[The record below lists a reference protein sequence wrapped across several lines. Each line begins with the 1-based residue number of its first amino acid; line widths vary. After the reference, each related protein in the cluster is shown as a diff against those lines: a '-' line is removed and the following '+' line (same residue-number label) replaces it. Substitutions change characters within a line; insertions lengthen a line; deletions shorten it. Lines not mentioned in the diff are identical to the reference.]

1 MAITVV
7 LPDGRRVGVQ
17 TDDPEKAKEAAQKFL
32 AQQGPSRSAPSP
44 VSPGPITAETLTDL
58 ENPLGGD
65 PNFDYETGVDLKG
78 LRTIL
83 GFFETDKEKD
93 DYLVPLVGS
102 KGFVRDNA
110 GNLALTPIGLK
121 RVGIT
126 PQDGRNVVIDESGM
140 SWGDVADMSG
150 IVGPVVG
157 MIAAATPYGRGAKF
171 LGEIMRM
178 GTGAAAGKGVE
189 ELGESI
195 TGVQRQT
202 PGELGKL
209 FGTEFALG
217 AGAQA
222 VVGTLGVFLKSLL
235 GAKVPKEE
243 MDRVWQIA
251 KGTTDPLKKRALA
264 ESLGREP
271 TESELRRAGA
281 YIEGAPHQKA
291 LGRAIPA
298 RIQAAKETILGRQ
311 AKDAKNISYLNAEA
325 MNILERMGAED
336 LMLTEIRNLTP
347 LGKQAQ
353 EAFLKK
359 LQELRKSKGVTDQ
372 NLDNVIRSTVREIE
386 RGLFTGRSADTEV
399 AEVLRKTLFGDDGLG
414 GLYNAS
420 RANVMKMYDD
430 VDFSLAIGKTGDDE
444 ALTFFR
450 NVRDYTANY
459 EAQFNEIL
467 GAAATRFGYQ
477 PGRAMSK
484 EVENF
489 INAEMQ
495 KRGLKSFSELVAG
508 QTPGFSLRITQE
520 GLRLNPTF
528 WETTGYG
535 RVPQLAFIPTGPLRN
550 MARQLGEENNMKIL
564 GKETEGL
571 NTLAK
576 LSTKFDPK
584 RPAAGGLDDFMT
596 FKELQNLRTQL
607 SAVARGSP
615 GSTLKDL
622 DAAQATELKKVID
635 GMFDSLASGDT
646 AVAINSRFPQL
657 LKELDPKGWAA
668 NPALA
673 NAGKFYGEGT
683 IQRAV
688 QMLREA
694 DLAYVKHSNQ
704 WDEIVE
710 AAIVRDAKSGTLDFD
725 KLYVHMTRKNKGD
738 FWDRFWTEIPEVQ
751 AGELQAAMMNQWF
764 RNVAG
769 KHTDPV
775 SNLMDP
781 KAIMREWKALGSTA
795 NSVFGKEGSKQMGA
809 IVKSLGSLRD
819 DVPYAEALALAQSNT
834 RSPQIMEAI
843 AKIKQTQDEVAAFE
857 GQALVRAL
865 TNTRTSPEEVV
876 SIVFKPGN
884 ADLITKASELL
895 PAETMAGIRQEAM
908 REMLRKSVGA
918 GDNVEKVFKSRV
930 LEDAMKRYGDDTL
943 RAMFGN
949 EHVAALKEFTAQ
961 MRTITQAEG
970 MGAGNIVAGAIAL
983 NAFNILNLMT
993 IGQIGVIGHLLSQ
1006 PAVIRSLAKT
1016 DPTSI
1021 RMVTRAI
1028 RQAMQYAAAKGMLEV
1043 GEDVGEAVE
1052 GTTQDLQSEAIQ
1064 QLQQNPQI
1072 MEEVRG
1078 VGRQLPQGLPGLRG
1092 QLQGMQTSSIGVPDV
1107 QPPQTGTPVANP
1119 VVLPDLQDQ
1128 FLAERLGR
1136 V

>member
-1 MAITVV
+1 MPTTVT
-7 LPDGRRVGVQ
+7 LPDGRRVTVQ
-17 TDDPEKAKEAAQKFL
+17 TDDPEKAKEAVLKFL

-44 VSPGPITAETLTDL
+44 VSPGPVTAETLTDF

-83 GFFETDKEKD
+83 GFFENDKEKD

-110 GNLALTPIGLK
+110 GNLALTPTGLK

-126 PQDGRNVVIDESGM
+126 PQDDRNVVIDESGM

-157 MIAAATPYGRGAKF
+157 MISAATPYGRGAKF

-178 GTGAAAGKGVE
+178 GTGAAAGKGAE

-195 TGVQRQT
+195 AGVQRQT

-291 LGRAIPA
+291 LGRAIPS

-311 AKDAKNISYLNAEA
+311 AKDARNISYLNAEA

-353 EAFLKK
+353 EAFIKK
-359 LQELRKSKGVTDQ
+359 LQELRKSKGVTDA
-372 NLDNVIRSTVREIE
+372 NLDKVVQKTVDDIE
-386 RGLFTGRSADTEV
+386 RGLFSGKSADTDV
-399 AEVLRKTLFGDDGLG
+399 AKVLRETLFGET
-414 GLYNAS
+414 GLYTAS
-420 RANVMKMYDD
+420 RANIVKMYDD
-430 VDFSLAIGKTGDDE
+430 VDFSLAIGKAGDDE
-444 ALTFFR
+444 SLTFFR
-450 NVRDYTANY
+450 NVRDYTDNY
-459 EAQFNEIL
+459 ERQFNEVLSEAI
-467 GAAATRFGYQ
+467 TRLGYQ
-477 PGRAMSK
+477 PGRTMAP

-489 INAEMQ
+489 INAEMK
-495 KRGLKSFSELVAG
+495 KRGLKSFSELLDG
-508 QTPGFSLRITQE
+508 PTPGFSIKIAE
-520 GLRLNPTF
+520 DGIKLNPTF
-528 WETTGYG
+528 WETQGYG
-535 RVPQLAFIPTGPLRN
+535 RVPQLAIIPTGVLRN
-550 MARQLGEENNMKIL
+550 SAKQLAEESNIRIL
-564 GKETEGL
+564 GTQAEGL

-576 LSTKFDPK
+576 LSTKFDPR
-584 RPAAGGLDDFMT
+584 RPAAGGLPEFMT
-596 FKELQNLRTQL
+596 FKELHNLRIQL
-607 SAVARGSP
+607 AATARGSP
-615 GSTLKDL
+615 NTILKDL
-622 DAAQATELKKVID
+622 DTVQATELKKTID
-635 GMFDSLASGDT
+635 GMFDTLRTGDT
-646 AVAINSRFPQL
+646 SVAVDIHFPKL
-657 LKELDPKGWAA
+657 LKELDPEGWAT

-683 IQRAV
+683 IQKAV
-688 QMLREA
+688 QMLDTA
-694 DLAYVKHSNQ
+694 DLAYVKHAGR
-704 WDEIVE
+704 WDKVIES
-710 AAIVRDAKSGTLDFD
+710 AIVRDAKNKTLDFD
-725 KLYVHMTRKNKGD
+725 MLYVHMRKKDRGD
-738 FWDRFWTEIPEVQ
+738 FWDRFWDRIEDSAQ
-751 AGELQAAMMNQWF
+751 AGELQAGMMNQWF
-764 RNVAG
+764 RSMAG

-775 SNLMDP
+775 TKLMDP
-781 KAIMREWKALGSTA
+781 KAIMREWRALGTTA

-809 IVKSLGSLRD
+809 IVHSLGSLRD
-819 DVPYAEALALAQSNT
+819 DVPYEQALALARSDKT
-834 RSPQIMEAI
+834 SPQIMQAI
-843 AKIKQTQDEVAAFE
+843 AKIKQAQNEVAAFE

-865 TNTRTSPEEVV
+865 TNPRTSPEEVV

-895 PAETMAGIRQEAM
+895 PAETMTGIRQEAM

-1021 RMVTRAI
+1021 RLVTRAI

-1043 GEDVGEAVE
+1043 GQDVGGGLEE
-1052 GTTQDLQSEAIQ
+1052 TTQDIQSETMQ

-1092 QLQGMQTSSIGVPDV
+1092 QLQGMQTSSIAVPDV
-1107 QPPQTGTPVANP
+1107 QPPQTGTPIANP
-1119 VVLPDLQDQ
+1119 IVLPDLQDQ

>member
-1 MAITVV
+1 M
-7 LPDGRRVGVQ
+7 
-17 TDDPEKAKEAAQKFL
+17 
-32 AQQGPSRSAPSP
+32 
-44 VSPGPITAETLTDL
+44 
-58 ENPLGGD
+58 
-65 PNFDYETGVDLKG
+65 
-78 LRTIL
+78 
-83 GFFETDKEKD
+83 
-93 DYLVPLVGS
+93 
-102 KGFVRDNA
+102 
-110 GNLALTPIGLK
+110 
-121 RVGIT
+121 
-126 PQDGRNVVIDESGM
+126 
-140 SWGDVADMSG
+140 
-150 IVGPVVG
+150 
-157 MIAAATPYGRGAKF
+157 
-171 LGEIMRM
+171 
-178 GTGAAAGKGVE
+178 
-189 ELGESI
+189 
-195 TGVQRQT
+195 
-202 PGELGKL
+202 
-209 FGTEFALG
+209 
-217 AGAQA
+217 
-222 VVGTLGVFLKSLL
+222 
-235 GAKVPKEE
+235 
-243 MDRVWQIA
+243 
-251 KGTTDPLKKRALA
+251 
-264 ESLGREP
+264 
-271 TESELRRAGA
+271 
-281 YIEGAPHQKA
+281 
-291 LGRAIPA
+291 
-298 RIQAAKETILGRQ
+298 
-311 AKDAKNISYLNAEA
+311 
-325 MNILERMGAED
+325 
-336 LMLTEIRNLTP
+336 
-347 LGKQAQ
+347 
-353 EAFLKK
+353 
-359 LQELRKSKGVTDQ
+359 
-372 NLDNVIRSTVREIE
+372 
-386 RGLFTGRSADTEV
+386 
-399 AEVLRKTLFGDDGLG
+399 
-414 GLYNAS
+414 
-420 RANVMKMYDD
+420 
-430 VDFSLAIGKTGDDE
+430 
-444 ALTFFR
+444 
-450 NVRDYTANY
+450 RDYTANY

-857 GQALVRAL
+857 GQSLVHAL
-865 TNTRTSPEEVV
+865 TKKDARPEEIV
-876 SIVFKPGN
+876 SIVFKKGN
-884 ADLITKASELL
+884 ADLVRKATELI
-895 PAETMAGIRQEAM
+895 PPETMVGIRQEAM
-908 REMLRKSVGA
+908 REMLRKAVGA
-918 GDNVEKVFKSRV
+918 GDNVEKVFKSRA
-930 LEDAMKRYGDDTL
+930 LEDAMKGYGDDTL

-1052 GTTQDLQSEAIQ
+1052 GTTQDLQSEAMQ

-1092 QLQGMQTSSIGVPDV
+1092 QLQGMQTSSIAVPDV